1 MQTFSQFT
9 IDKAHIP
16 PLPSQIIICCFVLLL
31 LFSLWEPR
39 EGTNLRLEL
48 EFCVLW
54 IVKGIGNSLI
64 DHDYLTCQK
73 VSLSPLDFHLLRE
86 DDADFLGPKEVPFI
100 PQDSLQWVTLRF
112 PFNFPYTQWKQQ
124 TFLQEEQ
131 DKNLTHV
138 QERGVAVGWSTTS
151 KECAEDFAPFV
162 ELSPFRREERK
173 HLYCYDYRSLF
184 LAFSANLGWVLDV
197 SPPRTTLLLSW
208 KEWKERG
215 VLMTTYQS
223 ENSCA
228 AVPFSGTPLYNRIS
242 INIEHLEMQ

>member
-1 MQTFSQFT
+1 MNLAKNLNIILQFWLFLADFQHSAVMQFFHMQTFSQFT

-138 QERGVAVGWSTTS
+138 QERGW
-151 KECAEDFAPFV
+151 
-162 ELSPFRREERK
+162 
-173 HLYCYDYRSLF
+173 
-184 LAFSANLGWVLDV
+184 
-197 SPPRTTLLLSW
+197 
-208 KEWKERG
+208 
-215 VLMTTYQS
+215 Q
-223 ENSCA
+223 
-228 AVPFSGTPLYNRIS
+228 
-242 INIEHLEMQ
+242 

>member
-112 PFNFPYTQWKQQ
+112 PFNFPYITVKATDILARRAGQKPDSC
-124 TFLQEEQ
+124 TR
-131 DKNLTHV
+131 K
-138 QERGVAVGWSTTS
+138 RVAVGWSTTS